1 MSEFFIKY
9 PYFVNR
15 DRFIVNVETGEV
27 IGRYYDVDW
36 KYSIIRLKS
45 GEHKGEIL
53 IPVPLSKRTTRASTK
68 KKIVIGDDRIF
79 NYGAKVDGVIEFIY
93 AEDFEAVK
101 NVLRNVDI
109 VKLFRAFNLKMH
121 TTVLGGVLC
130 MLASIPLTSVKV
142 YVGKKITRPRISEFV
157 RRIYASETFNTVIAK
172 MRKDFLEVNVIYG
185 TCSDVKCVEY
195 LKHVEVYGEARVL
208 KKIEE
213 KIHEAL
219 SRLSPK
225 VKYMT
230 PQRLVIASLII
241 ADVPRKEALS
251 IRIVQNNMYVR
262 DLEATYHRT
271 LKLLNSF

>member
-1 MSEFFIKY
+1 MLEFFIKY

-36 KYSIIRLKS
+36 KYNIIRLKS
-45 GEHKGEIL
+45 VEHEGEIL
-53 IPVPLSKRTTRASTK
+53 IPVPLSKRTTGATK
-68 KKIVIGDDRIF
+68 KVVIGDDRIF
-79 NYGAKVDGVIEFIY
+79 NYGARVDGVIEFMY

-109 VKLFRAFNLKMH
+109 VKLFRTLNLKMH

-157 RRIYASETFNTVIAK
+157 RRIYADGTFNTVIAK

-195 LKHVEVYGEARVL
+195 LKHVDVYGEAWVL

-241 ADVPRKEALS
+241 ADVPRREALS